1 MQIETLKIIK
11 TNPIVYNYLRDES
24 IHYKFLYRDPNHIKI
39 IENLAKEKYK
49 LRSID
54 KIEKLKNN
62 IDLIKTFM
70 DVLN

>member
-1 MQIETLKIIK
+1 MKIELNQQIKA
-11 TNPIVYNYLRDES
+11 NPIIYNYLRDDS
-24 IHYKFLYRDPNHIKI
+24 KHYKYIYRNREHIKV
-39 IENLAKEKYK
+39 IEQLAKEKYK
-49 LRSID
+49 LRSVD

>member
-1 MQIETLKIIK
+1 MKIELNQQIKA
-11 TNPIVYNYLRDES
+11 NPILYNYLRDY
-24 IHYKFLYRDPNHIKI
+24 YKNLYRNREHIKV
-39 IENLAKEKYK
+39 IEQLAKEKYK
-49 LRSID
+49 LRSVD

>member
-1 MQIETLKIIK
+1 MKIETIHQIK
-11 TNPIVYNYLRDES
+11 SNPIIYNYLRDDS
-24 IHYKFLYRDPNHIKI
+24 QHYKYLYRNPEHIKV
-39 IENLAKEKYK
+39 IETLAKEKYK

-54 KIEKLKNN
+54 KIEKLRNN